1 MPAFLVFKEIV
12 FPMKTMLIT
21 LTGTEGTEE
30 GGSFGAMHFS
40 CVALETR
47 FIAERCFGAWSLGAV
62 VWTGVFVL
70 VFSGIL

>member
-21 LTGTEGTEE
+21 LAGTEGTEE

-40 CVALETR
+40 CVALEAG
-47 FIAERCFGAWSLGAV
+47 FIAERYFGAWRLGAV
-62 VWTGVFVL
+62 VWTCVFVL
-70 VFSGIL
+70 VFSGKL